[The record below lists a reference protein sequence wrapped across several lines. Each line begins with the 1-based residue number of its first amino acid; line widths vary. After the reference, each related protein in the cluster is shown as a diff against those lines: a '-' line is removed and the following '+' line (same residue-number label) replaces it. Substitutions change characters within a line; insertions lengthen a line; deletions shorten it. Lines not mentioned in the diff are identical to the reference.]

1 MRGRIPTWNDIKRTI
16 LGIAQSSAFLS
27 TNAFSYSM
35 FLCIIRKYVGT
46 FNFYTVSYVPAF
58 MAAAAAIIV
67 ERPSRRG
74 LLSLYVSNVATE
86 TLWRMAVS
94 RNIVT
99 PLKYGQVIIFGL
111 SSSVLIYFF
120 RSGQHLIQKD
130 SLFDILRFVVGKS
143 EEKTA
148 PAVQSVTEPIRAN
161 TSNTRNVLPLI
172 GAALKIYNSI
182 INKIKEMFKHK
193 TCPHENSCAY
203 YTMQGGTKLFM
214 VGLGLQIVLKMVF
227 GVKKIVNNSFNYK
240 KVLFSRDTMKLGMF
254 LGGFSSLFRVRMI
267 FYYLINFYLNFF
279 CLFLAIIMC
288 FKTCNR
294 L

>member
-1 MRGRIPTWNDIKRTI
+1 MTKSHKAIKQKYKNLFSLFQLSLLMRGRIPTWNDIKRTI
-16 LGIAQSSAFLS
+16 LGITQSSAFLS

-46 FNFYTVSYVPAF
+46 FNFYTVSYIPAF

-86 TLWRMAVS
+86 TLWRMAVA
-94 RNIVT
+94 RNYVT

-111 SSSVLIYFF
+111 SSSILIYFF

-143 EEKTA
+143 EEKAIT
-148 PAVQSVTEPIRAN
+148 PPPVQATEPIRAN
-161 TSNTRNVLPLI
+161 SNSTRNVLPLI

-203 YTMQGGTKLFM
+203 YTIQGGSKLFM

-227 GVKKIVNNSFNYK
+227 GVKKIINNSFNYK
-240 KVLFSRDTMKLGMF
+240 KVLFSRDTMKLGIF
-254 LGGFSSLFRVRMI
+254 LGGFSSLFRVS
-267 FYYLINFYLNFF
+267 
-279 CLFLAIIMC
+279 LF
-288 FKTCNR
+288 
-294 L
+294 

>member
-16 LGIAQSSAFLS
+16 LGITQSSAFLS

-35 FLCIIRKYVGT
+35 FLCIIRKYIGT
-46 FNFYTVSYVPAF
+46 FNFYTVSYIPAF

-86 TLWRMAVS
+86 TLWRMAVA
-94 RNIVT
+94 REIVK

-111 SSSVLIYFF
+111 SSSILIYFF

-143 EEKTA
+143 EEKAITA
-148 PAVQSVTEPIRAN
+148 TPSVPATEPRTN
-161 TSNTRNVLPLI
+161 SRVKNVLPLI
-172 GAALKIYNSI
+172 GVALKLYNSI
-182 INKIKEMFKHK
+182 INKIKELFKHK
-193 TCPHENSCAY
+193 TCPHDNSCIY
-203 YTMQGGTKLFM
+203 YIGQGGTKLFM

-227 GVKKIVNNSFNYK
+227 GIKKIVNNSFNYK
-240 KVLFSRDTMKLGMF
+240 KVLFSRDTMKLGIF
-254 LGGFSSLFRVRMI
+254 LGGFSSLFRVSLTG
-267 FYYLINFYLNFF
+267 FNFN
-279 CLFLAIIMC
+279 
-288 FKTCNR
+288 
-294 L
+294 